1 MKRVTTDPSKKLTI
15 YSRIGV
21 SNTKRFSFFNADGT
35 DYDLSGV
42 TLSIGIKRPRF
53 LEDVITLTSGSGLTI
68 SGNNV
73 DLELTS
79 VQSANFD
86 ERVYYFELRRVISGK
101 QKVWL
106 NGDHIWHKGTF
117 DAFNDNGTNITI
129 DDNGEDIL
137 ITINE
142 AGGSSGGGA
151 VDSVNGQTGV
161 VVLDADDIDD
171 TSTTHKFVTSTDIT
185 KLSNLSGTNTGDA
198 PLTNGSGT
206 TASGTSVNLGGVLT
220 DSVIINGE
228 ITHSI
233 IFGFDS
239 PLNEF
244 YFDGVGNIYL
254 YTSTGDLTLYRNVTK
269 IELTDD
275 ITFYAGSIDNTER
288 FKIKSTG
295 DIEVSG
301 SVGTIGQVLTS
312 GGDGAPPTWETISG
326 GGAVDSV
333 NGATGVVVL
342 DADDIDDSATTNKFV
357 TSTDIT
363 KLSNLS
369 GTNTGDQDLSSYAT
383 LTGTQTLTNKRITQ
397 RVQSVASS
405 ATVTANAD
413 TNDMVI
419 ITAQAEA
426 LTLANPT
433 GTPTEGQGLI
443 YRIKDN
449 GTARTIGYGANF
461 RALGITLPTTT
472 VISKTL
478 YLACVWNVADSKWD
492 VIGERQEA

>member
-1 MKRVTTDPSKKLTI
+1 MTRVTTDPSKKLTI
-15 YSRIGV
+15 YSRIGM
-21 SNTKRFSFFNADGT
+21 SNTKRFTFFNGDGT

-68 SGNNV
+68 SGNDV

-79 VQSANFD
+79 LQSAEFD

-129 DDNGEDIL
+129 DDNGEDVL
-137 ITINE
+137 ITISE
-142 AGGSSGGGA
+142 SG
-151 VDSVNGQTGV
+151 
-161 VVLDADDIDD
+161 
-171 TSTTHKFVTSTDIT
+171 
-185 KLSNLSGTNTGDA
+185 
-198 PLTNGSGT
+198 
-206 TASGTSVNLGGVLT
+206 
-220 DSVIINGE
+220 
-228 ITHSI
+228 
-233 IFGFDS
+233 
-239 PLNEF
+239 
-244 YFDGVGNIYL
+244 
-254 YTSTGDLTLYRNVTK
+254 
-269 IELTDD
+269 
-275 ITFYAGSIDNTER
+275 
-288 FKIKSTG
+288 
-295 DIEVSG
+295 
-301 SVGTIGQVLTS
+301 
-312 GGDGAPPTWETISG
+312 SG

-342 DADDIDDSATTNKFV
+342 DADDINDTSTTHKFV

-419 ITAQAEA
+419 VTAQAEA
-426 LTLANPT
+426 LTLANPS

-461 RALGITLPTTT
+461 RAMGITLPTTT
-472 VISKTL
+472 VINKTL
-478 YLACVWNVADSKWD
+478 YLACVWNVADSRWD